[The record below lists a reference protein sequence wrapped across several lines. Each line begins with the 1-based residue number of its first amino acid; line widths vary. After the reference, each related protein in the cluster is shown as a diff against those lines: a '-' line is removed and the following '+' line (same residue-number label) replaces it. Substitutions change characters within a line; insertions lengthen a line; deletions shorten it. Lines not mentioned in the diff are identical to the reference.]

1 MSPRYSNRAGPEKG
15 EAMGAPVLLRGARNG
30 TRGEFCPGDGGKRGE
45 DLECPLWDEAAVK
58 TRLREA
64 AETLRAMTLSC
75 RDRPARI
82 GSGWPDVVRQSCEA
96 YGYSEVRV
104 RPPAPPPTRISRADE
119 AVTWLLWLTDA
130 ERRVS
135 WARASGITW
144 RRLEDID
151 GRSHVT
157 LRKIQSSA
165 LQCICEHLNAAGR
178 SEKRREWGR
187 ITHRQKTYKYP
198 LTEFIN

>member
-1 MSPRYSNRAGPEKG
+1 MSRRYSGGAGPGKG
-15 EAMGAPVLLRGARNG
+15 EIMGAPVPLRGARNG
-30 TRGEFCPGDGGKRGE
+30 MRAEIPPGGGKRGAG
-45 DLECPLWDEAAVK
+45 LACPLWDRAAVK
-58 TRLREA
+58 TRLEEA
-64 AETLRAMTLSC
+64 AETLRAMTLNC
-75 RDRPARI
+75 RDRPARVA
-82 GSGWPDVVRQSCEA
+82 SGWPDVVRQSCEA

-104 RPPAPPPTRISRADE
+104 RPPAPPPARISRADE

-165 LQCICEHLNAAGR
+165 LECICKHLNAAGR
-178 SEKRREWGR
+178 GQDVAAARTRARPDNPWPTR
-187 ITHRQKTYKYP
+187 
-198 LTEFIN
+198 L

>member
-1 MSPRYSNRAGPEKG
+1 MSRRYSDGAGPGKG
-15 EAMGAPVLLRGARNG
+15 ETMGAPVFLGGAGNG
-30 TRGEFCPGDGGKRGE
+30 TRGDISPGDGGKRGE
-45 DLECPLWDEAAVK
+45 GHPCPLWDKAEVK
-58 TRLREA
+58 ARLEEA

-75 RDRPARI
+75 RDRPARV

-96 YGYSEVRV
+96 YGYNEVCV
-104 RPPAPPPTRISRADE
+104 RPPAPPPARISRAEE

-135 WARASGITW
+135 WARASAITW

-165 LQCICEHLNAAGR
+165 LECICKHLNAANGR
-178 SEKRREWGR
+178 EEKVGQRADNPWA
-187 ITHRQKTYKYP
+187 
-198 LTEFIN
+198 TEAKNNP